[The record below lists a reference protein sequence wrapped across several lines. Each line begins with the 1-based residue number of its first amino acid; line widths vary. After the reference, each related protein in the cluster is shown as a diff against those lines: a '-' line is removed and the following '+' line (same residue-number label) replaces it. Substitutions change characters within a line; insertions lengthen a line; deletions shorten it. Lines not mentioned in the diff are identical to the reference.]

1 MDFIAQ
7 ADRQFHLT
15 TGESVLIRQRD
26 LKSIRQAYLDYVLS
40 RRRTQAIP

>member
-26 LKSIRQAYLDYVLS
+26 LKSIRQAYLDYVQP
-40 RRRTQAIP
+40 QANSKPIP